1 VFKKGECVICGG
13 KGVCSIEDVTTL
25 NMPGVDKDRKY
36 YILKPLYIAAST
48 VYIPV
53 DTADDSLRSV
63 LSREDAEELINK
75 IPQIL
80 PITITNE
87 KMLEQ
92 EYRACMRTNVCEEW
106 IKIIKTIYLRKR
118 KRIEAGRKVTAV
130 DAKYFKQAEDNLY
143 GELAVALEMSR
154 DGVESYI
161 TGEMDK
167 QVYV

>member
-106 IKIIKTIYLRKR
+106 IKIIKTIYLRKQ

>member
-1 VFKKGECVICGG
+1 MFKKGECVICGG